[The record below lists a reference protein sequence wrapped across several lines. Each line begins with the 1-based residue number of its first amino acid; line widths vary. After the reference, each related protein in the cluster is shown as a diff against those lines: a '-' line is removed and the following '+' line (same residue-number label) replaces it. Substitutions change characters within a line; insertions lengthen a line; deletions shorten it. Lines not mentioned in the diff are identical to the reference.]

1 MIEKTTKD
9 AEQLDWTVIQKE
21 VFVETITEIKT
32 IEWSIDQLE
41 SSIAQK
47 QNTVDN
53 LLVEIDWYK
62 AKLKQIKDLTQ

>member
-21 VFVETITEIKT
+21 VFVETVTEIKT